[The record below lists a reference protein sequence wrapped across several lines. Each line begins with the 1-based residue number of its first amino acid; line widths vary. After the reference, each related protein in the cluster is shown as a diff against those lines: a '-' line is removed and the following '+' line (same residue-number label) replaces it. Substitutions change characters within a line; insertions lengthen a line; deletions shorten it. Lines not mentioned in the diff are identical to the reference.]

1 MINHIFKTSVTL
13 HEQVNNLV
21 FNLQLKE
28 KISTIGD
35 GHQAEVDGMKEQIA
49 NMTAELHKRWLSLF
63 VCHSV
68 FVCLFFPLSK

>member
-35 GHQAEVDGMKEQIA
+35 GHQAEVNGMKEQIA
-49 NMTAELHKRWLSLF
+49 NMTAELHKR
-63 VCHSV
+63 
-68 FVCLFFPLSK
+68 

>member
-13 HEQVNNLV
+13 HERVNNLV

-49 NMTAELHKRWLSLF
+49 NMTAELHKR
-63 VCHSV
+63 
-68 FVCLFFPLSK
+68 

>member
-49 NMTAELHKRWLSLF
+49 NMTAELHKR
-63 VCHSV
+63 
-68 FVCLFFPLSK
+68 